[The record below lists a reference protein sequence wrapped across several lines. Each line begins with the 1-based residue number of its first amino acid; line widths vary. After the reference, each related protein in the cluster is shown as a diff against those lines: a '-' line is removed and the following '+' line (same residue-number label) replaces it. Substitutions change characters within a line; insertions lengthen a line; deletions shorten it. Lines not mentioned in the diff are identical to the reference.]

1 MDVEAAPD
9 PNVPVV
15 AGVTQ
20 VASTAEAARPD
31 NSDDVSRHPCDQP
44 SLTDSYVSGA
54 TSVMMEAALLSVTA
68 VELQHASAVSH
79 PSPKH

>member
-1 MDVEAAPD
+1 MDLEATPD

-31 NSDDVSRHPCDQP
+31 NSDDVSRRPYNQP
-44 SLTDSYVSGA
+44 SLTDSYGSGA
-54 TSVMMEAALLSVTA
+54 TSVMMEVT
-68 VELQHASAVSH
+68 L
-79 PSPKH
+79 